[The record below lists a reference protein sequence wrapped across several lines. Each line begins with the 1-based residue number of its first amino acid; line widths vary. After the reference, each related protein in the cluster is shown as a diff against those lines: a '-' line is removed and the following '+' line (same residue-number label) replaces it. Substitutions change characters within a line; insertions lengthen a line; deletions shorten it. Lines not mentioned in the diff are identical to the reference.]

1 MGKTWPLFLQIKHGT
16 QNSSK
21 SFLNYKIIFWNMS
34 GVPFRCVMILQKFN
48 FHLGVNEMLN
58 KWRFSFK
65 KIVLVLKLT
74 QYLTNDFLKYEWG
87 CLVDGQFW
95 FRLFNFHR
103 IGVNQMIKN
112 LLFSTKQLVT
122 ITPLSFYTAGKT
134 TFEIWFRVL
143 SRCTIRLYI

>member
-1 MGKTWPLFLQIKHGT
+1 MGKTWPLFLQIKHST

-21 SFLNYKIIFWNMS
+21 IFLNYKIIFWNMS

-103 IGVNQMIKN
+103 KK
-112 LLFSTKQLVT
+112 FTF
-122 ITPLSFYTAGKT
+122 FYKT
-134 TFEIWFRVL
+134 TSYHNSSFIL
-143 SRCTIRLYI
+143 HSRPNNFWNLV